1 MQNNPQYW
9 GEDAFEFRPTRW
21 LMPPGYVPPPNSSNE
36 SPAHKDLFCPR
47 KGAFLAF
54 STGFRAC
61 LGKKFAQVE
70 FCTLIA
76 VLCKYYSVE
85 LVKESKDETWE
96 SAKRKAMGKMFDRT
110 TGIASRMREK
120 VKVRFVK
127 RGSENFPPRS

>member
-1 MQNNPQYW
+1 
-9 GEDAFEFRPTRW
+9 
-21 LMPPGYVPPPNSSNE
+21 MPPGYVPPPNSSNE
-36 SPAHKDLFCPR
+36 APAHKDLLCPH

-76 VLCKYYSVE
+76 VLFKDYSVE
-85 LVKESKDETWE
+85 LVRESKDETWE
-96 SAKRKAMGKMFDRT
+96 SAKSKAMGKMFDRT
-110 TGIASRMREK
+110 TGIAARMKEK

-127 RGSENFPPRS
+127 RGSENFPERS